1 MAEFAIVI
9 PVFMLVVGGLIQL
22 GMLFW
27 GQNTI
32 NQIVRDAGRYAV
44 TEPDCLPASKADVES
59 KIDALAGQTAFGG
72 RITSKDVVLGTS
84 APDPISDPC
93 PAKTNADEVWVRIT
107 VAAHVP
113 IFFPVVPGNGDISS
127 SAIFRMEPVATP

>member
-1 MAEFAIVI
+1 
-9 PVFMLVVGGLIQL
+9 MLVVGGVIQL

-27 GQNTI
+27 GQNTL

-44 TEPDCLPASKADVES
+44 TEPDCSAASQSDVLG

-72 RITSKDVVLGTS
+72 TITSKTVVIPTTT
-84 APDPISDPC
+84 APDPVSDPC
-93 PAKTNADEVWVRIT
+93 PAKTNAAKVWVRIT

-113 IFFPVVPGNGDISS
+113 VFFPVVPGNGDISS
-127 SAIFRMEPVATP
+127 SAVFRMEPVATP